1 MVTLVGLQTS
11 FASAVLDL
19 IELEY
24 DAKEAYEAAINRLE
38 NQEYIAKLKE
48 FLSDHERHI
57 NELTSLV
64 TIHQEKAPTGPSG
77 KQWLTKGKVILGNLI
92 SDEAILRAMRSNEID
107 TNAAY
112 DRMSDYDDIW
122 PDAKDFVNKA
132 FADERRHKAWF
143 DKTLGLND

>member
-24 DAKEAYEAAINRLE
+24 DAKEAYEAAINRLQ
-38 NQEYIAKLKE
+38 NQEYIAKLNE
-48 FLSDHERHI
+48 FLADHERHI
-57 NELTSLV
+57 KELTSLAA
-64 TIHQEKAPTGPSG
+64 THAQQPPTGPSG
-77 KQWLTKGKVILGNLI
+77 KQWLTKGKVLLANLI

-122 PDAKDFVNKA
+122 PDAKEFVTRA